1 MEHDWSFLVNP
12 FKSVQCSHFVNFAP
26 IFRFSVHAFDEA
38 KADDPKYQAA
48 YTLLNPM
55 LTTYEDFYAKWL
67 AASGPAESS
76 VEAFNEI
83 LREESSQIHLW
94 NQIIESSYLNTTL
107 EWKEMF
113 PNKFSGFYTP
123 TTDEGKVLEV
133 KAFIVRTKVYPEV
146 LAASTMAFDYHK
158 KLDDA
163 LTLKSVNARALNKAS
178 IALRDFQDTVADEL
192 YGVLG
197 VMMELHRYTPLKTGK
212 FFDLENIRSKKPSDH
227 ITLKVNEYQYFIGS
241 KKVINL
247 PVSYNKRSIIKIRV
261 YTGLHFRLFTDV
273 VITPTIDK
281 VPLSAKSIGEKGI
294 KEFEIPELGAS
305 SNPYLMACNDGDED
319 GMIVITV
326 KKK

>member
-12 FKSVQCSHFVNFAP
+12 FKSVHCSLFVNFAP
-26 IFRFSVHAFDEA
+26 IFRYSVSAFDEA
-38 KADDPKYQAA
+38 KLDNAKYLAA
-48 YTLLNPM
+48 FTLLSPM
-55 LTTYEDFYAKWL
+55 LTSYEEYYANWL
-67 AASGPAESS
+67 AAVGPAEAS
-76 VEAFNEI
+76 VEAFNAI

-94 NQIIESSYLNTTL
+94 NQIIENSYLNTTN

-123 TTDEGKVLEV
+123 TTEEGKVLEV
-133 KAFIVRTKVYPEV
+133 QAFVVRTKVYPLV
-146 LAASTMAFDYHK
+146 LDATTMAFDYHK
-158 KLDDA
+158 RLDDA
-163 LTLKSVNARALNKAS
+163 LKLKSVNARALYTAS
-178 IALRDFQDTVADEL
+178 NALRDFQDTVADKL
-192 YGVLG
+192 YGILG
-197 VMMELHRYTPLKTGK
+197 SMIELHNNTPLKTGK

-227 ITLKVNEYQYFIGS
+227 ITLKVNEYQYFIGPN
-241 KKVINL
+241 KVINL